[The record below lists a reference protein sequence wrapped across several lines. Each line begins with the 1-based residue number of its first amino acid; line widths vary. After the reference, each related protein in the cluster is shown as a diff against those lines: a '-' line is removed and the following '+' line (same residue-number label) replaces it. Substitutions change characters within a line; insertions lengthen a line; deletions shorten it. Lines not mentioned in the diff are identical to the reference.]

1 MKKIIEGV
9 IQSAVTEAAMTLYS
23 IKQDNVQHSVRI
35 VGNTNI
41 LKHCVNLHLSS
52 VIEDY

>member
-1 MKKIIEGV
+1 MIEEV
-9 IQSAVTEAAMTLYS
+9 IPSAVTEVAMTLHS
-23 IKQDNVQHSVRI
+23 IKQDNLQHSVRI